1 MDNMKYTNISDELTI
16 VIPCYNEVNYI
27 GKTLM
32 NIGKQVGIKGTRV
45 IVCDGKSTDSTREVI
60 KGCEEEL
67 KDVLKIEIQNGGKVA
82 LGRNVGANLSK
93 TPYILFLD
101 ADSILLSD
109 TQISDALLTLKDS
122 KVQLVTCKVKSVSKS
137 LRSKLAFKLF
147 NVVNH
152 FVSKKTPFAVG
163 TFFLTT
169 KKSFMHYG
177 QFDETLQ
184 HSEDYCLSKKYRVR
198 EFKILN
204 HYVGQ
209 DDRRFRKM
217 GYTGMIRL
225 LIKSYVNRRNPN
237 FFRQDV
243 GYW

>member
-1 MDNMKYTNISDELTI
+1 MKYTNISDELTI

-45 IVCDGKSTDSTREVI
+45 IVCDGNSTDGTQEVI
-60 KGCEEEL
+60 KRCKEEL

-82 LGRNVGANLSK
+82 RGRNVGANLSE
-93 TPYILFLD
+93 TTYILFLD
-101 ADSILLSD
+101 ADSILLNN
-109 TQISDALLTLKDS
+109 TQIWDALLALKQN
-122 KVQLVTCKVKSVSKS
+122 KLQLVTCKVKSVSKS

-169 KKSFMHYG
+169 KKSFFHYG

-198 EFKILN
+198 EFMIIN

-237 FFRQDV
+237 FFKQDV